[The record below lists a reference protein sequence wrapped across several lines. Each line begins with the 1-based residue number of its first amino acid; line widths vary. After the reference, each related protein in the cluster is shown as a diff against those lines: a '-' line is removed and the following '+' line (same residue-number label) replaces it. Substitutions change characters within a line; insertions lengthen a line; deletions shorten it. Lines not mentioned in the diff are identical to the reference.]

1 MPIDV
6 KKKEGESPNALLF
19 RFTRRIKRSG
29 VLKEKNKRRFT
40 TRKPN
45 KTARRNSAIHRA
57 GKRTEIARAK
67 KLGLA

>member
-19 RFTRRIKRSG
+19 RFTRRVKRSG
-29 VLKEKNKRRFT
+29 ILKEKNKRRFT
-40 TRKPN
+40 VREPN
-45 KTARRNSAIHRA
+45 KTARRISAIHRSS
-57 GKRTEIARAK
+57 KRAQVVRAK